1 MGKLFKLPESL
12 FFHLGK
18 EDDMNTSFIIADQLG
33 GDWGKQG
40 LGQDITFPILRF
52 SGIKFNEVLSLY

>member
-12 FFHLGK
+12 FSHLGR
-18 EDDMNTSFIIADQLG
+18 EDNINSYFIIADQLG

-52 SGIKFNEVLSLY
+52 SGIKFEKVLSL